1 MPDPASFLSSR
12 HRRTSP
18 IGSQL
23 GLQFSSS
30 LQARSPLRSSS
41 RHRRGRSGKCFAW
54 FSLMFLRIAITML
67 SAMKCRKKRATF
79 APGPHFTSIEITGSF
94 SNTDTSRLFVVRK
107 KERGVG
113 MDCTICKN
121 LKRAFVASLHECI
134 EARSSACYGVCTK
147 LAALKRVD
155 MERARYDLQ
164 EHRHVCDSAVSVFAL
179 LPGRELPPT
188 LRRRAA

>member
-1 MPDPASFLSSR
+1 MSKHQL
-12 HRRTSP
+12 RRVFVVDDEKVIAETLAK
-18 IGSQL
+18 I
-23 GLQFSSS
+23 LQMT
-30 LQARSPLRSSS
+30 
-41 RHRRGRSGKCFAW
+41 G
-54 FSLMFLRIAITML
+54 TML

-121 LKRAFVASLHECI
+121 LKRAFEASLHECI

-155 MERARYDLQ
+155 MERAKYDLQ